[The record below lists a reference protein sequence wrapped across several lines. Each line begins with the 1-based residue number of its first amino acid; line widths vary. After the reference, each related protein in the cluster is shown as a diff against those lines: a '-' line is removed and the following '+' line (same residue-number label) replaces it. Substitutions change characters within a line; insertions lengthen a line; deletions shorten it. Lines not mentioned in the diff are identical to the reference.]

1 MSRLNSDSSWANIAA
16 RLSHGVSV
24 EKVVL
29 FRREALAGGRV
40 LSIPVARPESA
51 VVPLADMTSRQLIRR
66 AAVIEAVIDLIGEVG
81 ADAVQMRDVAKR
93 SGVALATVYRYF
105 NSKDYLL
112 AAALEDWQ
120 KRLTRRILD
129 ARGGRSD
136 QDPLPGIL
144 DYLRRAQRA
153 FHRNPNMTALMFQTT
168 TSTDPEAR
176 ATIDQMNRTNTEMFD
191 RLLEGVAADDVPNIT
206 FGLNAAL
213 SNSLAGVLAGMM
225 TLEESLN
232 RVEWVARTLLADR

>member
-1 MSRLNSDSSWANIAA
+1 
-16 RLSHGVSV
+16 VS
-24 EKVVL
+24 L
-29 FRREALAGGRV
+29 
-40 LSIPVARPESA
+40 PVARPEPA
-51 VVPLADMTSRQLIRR
+51 VVALADMTSRQLIRR
-66 AAVIEAVIDLIGEVG
+66 AKIIEAVIDLIAEVG

-120 KRLTRRILD
+120 KRLTRRIL
-129 ARGGRSD
+129 ASRGGRRD
-136 QDPLPGIL
+136 HDPLPGIL

-153 FHRNPNMTALMFQTT
+153 FHRNPRMTALMFQIT

-176 ATIDQMNRTNTEMFD
+176 AAIDQMNRTNTEMFN
-191 RLLEGVAADDVPNIT
+191 RLLEGVAPEDIPNIT

-213 SNSLAGVLAGMM
+213 SSSLAGVLTAMM
-225 TLEESLN
+225 TLDESLS
-232 RVEWVARTLLADR
+232 RVEWVARVLLADR